1 MPTKE
6 ILFGEESRKSIKI
19 GVDKVANVV
28 KTTLGAKGRNVIIGR
43 KISSQITKD
52 GVTVAKSIQLEDPIE
67 VIGADLIKKVAK
79 KTVDQAGDGTTTSTI
94 LAQSIINEGFKLIA
108 AGHNP
113 IELKK
118 GIDNAV
124 NAVVKNIESMSE
136 KVEIDSDRLNQI
148 ATVSANNDKE
158 IGDLVADAFKKT
170 GKDGVITIEN
180 SQTGQ
185 TYIKVVDG
193 MQFERG
199 MISPYFITN
208 EQKLSAEFENA
219 LILVSAGK
227 ISTKTEI
234 FPILEKVFKDN
245 RPLVIIADDIT
256 DEALG
261 ILLVNRIKAGY
272 PICAVKAPSFG
283 EDKVETLRDICALT
297 GATLVNDETGL
308 RIDTIGL
315 KNLGVVEKIT
325 ITKDST
331 TIVNG
336 SGKKEDI
343 EGRIKYIR
351 TRLELSTSDFETEQL
366 KNRLAKINGGVAV
379 IYVGAATDI
388 ELNEKKDRVDDA
400 MRATK
405 SAIEE
410 GIVVGGGIALI
421 RCIGSLNDIKYNTDD
436 EKVGIKL
443 VQKILSSP
451 FRQMIENSGVDISIK
466 ELENKNVN
474 YGYNFKTDTFE
485 DLVKSGVIDPAKV
498 VRVSLVNAAS
508 LAGTL
513 LTSDSLIVQ
522 SDDMPNFQMQQQR

>member
-43 KISSQITKD
+43 KMSSQITKD

-94 LAQSIINEGFKLIA
+94 LAQAIIYEGFKLIA

-124 NAVVKNIESMSE
+124 DAVVNGIVSMSE

-148 ATVSANNDKE
+148 ATVSSNNDKE
-158 IGDLVADAFKKT
+158 IGNLVADAFKQT

-193 MQFERG
+193 MQFDRG
-199 MISPYFITN
+199 MISPWFVIN
-208 EQKLSAEFENA
+208 EEKLSAEFENA
-219 LILVSAGK
+219 LILVSADK
-227 ISTKTEI
+227 ISTEKEFVPFLQKAVATRK
-234 FPILEKVFKDN
+234 PIL
-245 RPLVIIADDIT
+245 IIAEDIT
-256 DEALG
+256 DYALSSS
-261 ILLVNRIKAGY
+261 IINRIKGAY
-272 PICAVKAPSFG
+272 PICAVKAPSYG
-283 EDKVETLRDICALT
+283 ADKYEILRDICAMT
-297 GATLVNDETGL
+297 GATLVDESAGI
-308 RIDTIGL
+308 RMDTVEL
-315 KNLGVVEKIT
+315 KHLGNAEKVT
-325 ITKDST
+325 ITRDST

-336 SGKKEDI
+336 GGKKEDI
-343 EGRIKYIR
+343 EGRVKYIR
-351 TRLELSTSDFETEQL
+351 TALGLSSNDFEKEQL
-366 KNRLAKINGGVAV
+366 QNRLAKINGGVAV

-388 ELNEKKDRVDDA
+388 ELSEKKDRVEDA
-400 MRATK
+400 MKATK
-405 SAIEE
+405 CAIEE
-410 GIVVGGGIALI
+410 GIVVGGGVALI
-421 RCIGSLNDIKYNTDD
+421 RCIDKLFELKYNTDD
-436 EKVGIKL
+436 ERVGIKL

-451 FRQMIENSGVDISIK
+451 FKQMIENAGVDISIK
-466 ELENKNVN
+466 EIENKNVN

-485 DLVKSGVIDPAKV
+485 DLVESGIIDPAKV

-513 LTSDSLIVQ
+513 LTSDALIVQ
-522 SDDMPNFQMQQQR
+522 SDDVPNFPMPPQ